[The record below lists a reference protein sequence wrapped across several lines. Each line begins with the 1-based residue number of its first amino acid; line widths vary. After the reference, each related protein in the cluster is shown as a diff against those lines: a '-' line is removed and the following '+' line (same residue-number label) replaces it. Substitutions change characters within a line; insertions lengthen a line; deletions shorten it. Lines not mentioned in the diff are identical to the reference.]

1 MPIICVKNALIEDK
15 ETSPIYIVFSSR
27 SDLKNVLSIDHGSF
41 VAAIM
46 TTKNSGPEFSF
57 HIAISS
63 KQPANVAHNDEP
75 TEYPSYPLLDV
86 KIA

>member
-1 MPIICVKNALIEDK
+1 
-15 ETSPIYIVFSSR
+15 
-27 SDLKNVLSIDHGSF
+27 
-41 VAAIM
+41 M